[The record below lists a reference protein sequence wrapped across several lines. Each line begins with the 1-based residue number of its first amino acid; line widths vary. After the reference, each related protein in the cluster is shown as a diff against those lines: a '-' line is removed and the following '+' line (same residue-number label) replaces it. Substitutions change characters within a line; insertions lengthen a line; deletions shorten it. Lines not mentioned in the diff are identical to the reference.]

1 MRNISLGLISGI
13 VVLSFACKHSKDNLK
28 DEISFRI
35 DNTALGETFT
45 DSVSKISIRIP
56 KDWESIEEKSDS
68 VSTRIKKQLW
78 AKDQISPVKKIYLDQ
93 KTFLSSLSILKVD
106 RKDSIRVLKS
116 YQNPDSAF
124 YNKGQWKSIN
134 KAEFNYHGLKIKQ
147 FILFND
153 NLVNIKL
160 ICSKMNSIEFDF
172 LLTQEEYKKN
182 IKKIESSIG
191 SINAE
196 N

>member
-1 MRNISLGLISGI
+1 MRNISLGLISGFVI
-13 VVLSFACKHSKDNLK
+13 LSLACKPSKDNLK
-28 DEISFRI
+28 DEINFRI
-35 DNTALGETFT
+35 DNTVLGETFT

-124 YNKGQWKSIN
+124 YNKGEWKSIN

-172 LLTQEEYKKN
+172 LLTQVEYKKN

>member
-13 VVLSFACKHSKDNLK
+13 VILSLACKPSKDNLK
-28 DEISFRI
+28 DEINFRI
-35 DNTALGETFT
+35 DNTVLGETFT

-56 KDWESIEEKSDS
+56 KNWESIEEKSDS

-124 YNKGQWKSIN
+124 YNKGEWKSIN
-134 KAEFNYHGLKIKQ
+134 IAEFNYHGLKIKQ